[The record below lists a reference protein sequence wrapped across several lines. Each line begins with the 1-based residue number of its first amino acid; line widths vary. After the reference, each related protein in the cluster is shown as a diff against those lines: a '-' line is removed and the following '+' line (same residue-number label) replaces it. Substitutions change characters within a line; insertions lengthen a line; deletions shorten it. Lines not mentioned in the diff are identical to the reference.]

1 MFASDA
7 ATFLADFGDSV
18 SWSPSAGGPTVTGL
32 MIFDQPDLDLASGEI
47 ISREYQVTFEAAAW
61 MGLKRGENLIISG
74 TGGGSR
80 YTLRADPHRAE
91 DGVFARAMLS
101 KV

>member
-7 ATFLADFGDSV
+7 ATFLADFGDAV
-18 SWSPSAGGPTVTGL
+18 SWSPSAGGAAVTGL
-32 MIFDQPDLDLASGEI
+32 MVFDQPDIDLASGEI
-47 ISREYQVTFEAAAW
+47 ISREYQVTFEVAAW
-61 MGLKRGENLIISG
+61 PGLKRGEILIVSG

-80 YTLRADPHRAE
+80 YTLRSDPHAAE
-91 DGVFARAMLS
+91 DGVFARVLLS